1 MKTNRHRRLIR
12 LMRKAF
18 GDFSS
23 STGCLSPL
31 HCVGCCFGLIV
42 VNYWA
47 SNDSKRRRGNKLIL
61 NHLRA
66 LLVLGVGFA
75 GSFASFSA
83 LVASYF
89 YYFHLIERSERRERN
104 WFGAKKKSRNTIA
117 RLPNGNRWYVKL
129 RWPLRIVN
137 SSSSIGSIKYSSER
151 RLGIPGRRRGGEKSL
166 NL

>member
-1 MKTNRHRRLIR
+1 MKTNRNRRLIR

-31 HCVGCCFGLIV
+31 HCVGCCFELIV

-47 SNDSKRRRGNKLIL
+47 SNDSKRRRGNKLIF
-61 NHLRA
+61 NHLET
-66 LLVLGVGFA
+66 LVMLGVGFA

-89 YYFHLIERSERRERN
+89 YYSHLIERLEWREKLVWSKEEIEKHNRPATEWKQMVCEASLAPSHCKFIKLHRVNQIFKRAATWNSGPKERTRRN
-104 WFGAKKKSRNTIA
+104 
-117 RLPNGNRWYVKL
+117 L
-129 RWPLRIVN
+129 
-137 SSSSIGSIKYSSER
+137 
-151 RLGIPGRRRGGEKSL
+151 
-166 NL
+166 